1 MTSLAYTF
9 TIGPGELS
17 KQGIYLLRSILKN
30 TEAEKDEI
38 YVYIV
43 EDEKED
49 IDDEILDEVKEKTT
63 LIEGSM
69 PNPDYPLSAAHGAL
83 KKTSEVTD
91 KEYIL
96 LLDTDTVILDDIR
109 IQEEKEGDLFLTPV
123 PVSHKFWNSKEKS
136 GKEFRKLFDKYG
148 FEYPE
153 EKTVYSNY
161 DRKEVN
167 PYYNGG
173 FILTRNNDFPERWL
187 DLSDEV
193 FGNLSRDNYFSEMI
207 ALALLASDY
216 DVISLGPEYNFFQT
230 LRPYPQEG
238 TKMAHYVD
246 TRSLYRGIFLS
257 QKIGSGWFYEKLGGT
272 GVLEEYNSQGGLKK
286 SIDILREVKHSYT
299 RRVNGKKLLY
309 LRLIGPVLTALEK
322 TGTKQRTRDVANWI
336 LGKEKFKE
344 KSY

>member
-1 MTSLAYTF
+1 MISLAYTF

-17 KQGIYLLRSILKN
+17 KQGLYLLRSIVRN
-30 TEAEKDEI
+30 TEADKEDI

-43 EDEKED
+43 EGERKD
-49 IDDEILDEVKEKTT
+49 IDDEVLEEIRDKAT
-63 LIEGSM
+63 LIEGPM

-83 KKTSEVTD
+83 KKTSEVSD

-96 LLDTDTVILDDIR
+96 LLDTDTVILDDITV
-109 IQEEKEGDLFLTPV
+109 QYEKEGDLFLTPV
-123 PVSHKFWNSKEKS
+123 LVSHKYWNSKKKS
-136 GKEFRKLFDKYG
+136 DKEFRKLFDEYG
-148 FEYPE
+148 FEYPD
-153 EKTVYSNY
+153 KTVYSNY
-161 DRKEVN
+161 DREEVN

-173 FILTRNNDFPERWL
+173 FILTKNNDFPERWL

-193 FGNLSRDNYFSEMI
+193 FGSLRKDNYFSEMI

-216 DVISLGPEYNFFQT
+216 DVVSLGPEYNFFQT

-238 TKMAHYVD
+238 TKMVHYVD

-257 QKIGSGWFYEKLGGT
+257 QKIGSGWFYEKLKGT
-272 GVLEEYNSQGGLKK
+272 GVLEQYHSQGKLKMTM
-286 SIDILREVKHSYT
+286 DILREVKHSHT

-309 LRLIGPVLTALEK
+309 LRLISPVLTALEK
-322 TGTKQRTRDVANWI
+322 TGTKQLARDITNRI

-344 KSY
+344 KNY